1 MSPLA
6 GVQALQGLT
15 QGLCTALPSNSPE
28 KATGCMRSGVQL
40 KCGCV
45 GRVCHF
51 APARQSKES
60 LPEGRTSIS
69 VTRRAT
75 NGRKRKGIHCRR
87 YSHRQY
93 SHRQYSHVSVHIA
106 GIGTELSP
114 KTSNEPRTHDA
125 HTPINTPRDYTE
137 GRTIALPLL
146 RSGSLVDI

>member
-15 QGLCTALPSNSPE
+15 QGLCTALPSNSPA
-28 KATGCMRSGVQL
+28 KAKSCMRSGVQP

-60 LPEGRTSIS
+60 LRSSRTSIG
-69 VTRRAT
+69 VTRRAM
-75 NGRKRKGIHCRR
+75 NGRKRKGIHYRR
-87 YSHRQY
+87 YSHR
-93 SHRQYSHVSVHIA
+93 RYSHVSVHIA

-114 KTSNEPRTHDA
+114 KTSNEPRTHYA
-125 HTPINTPRDYTE
+125 HAPINTPRLHRGKDNSS
-137 GRTIALPLL
+137 IPLL
-146 RSGSLVDI
+146 RRRSLVDI